1 MGYDQQHFHTRICAS
16 LLLDLT
22 AGASPRRL
30 IGARREGV
38 TWDPY
43 PTRPLAR
50 TRGSS
55 TKCSERNQ
63 TCISFV
69 RITSLTS
76 KSFVPSSPAST
87 ACLAIVRDSNRMTS
101 CAWSSRDSCT
111 GTSAGHAGAE
121 ESGSALPHRAPL
133 QC

>member
-1 MGYDQQHFHTRICAS
+1 MLVSVPPCYAT
-16 LLLDLT
+16 L
-22 AGASPRRL
+22 RL
-30 IGARREGV
+30 VQGLSCFF
-38 TWDPY
+38 WDPY

-111 GTSAGHAGAE
+111 GTSRSE
-121 ESGSALPHRAPL
+121 EHTSELQSPCNLVCRLLLEKKKKTRLHR
-133 QC
+133 Q